1 MRKILIVNQTS
12 GYLTVEIANAFLRSG
27 KYEEVAIAAGNKINQ
42 GFKLDEKVK
51 VQKIKN
57 YNTKNTITRFTSWVT
72 ATIQV
77 IFLCWFKYKTYELFL
92 ISNPPTTA
100 FSHNFCKNKYST
112 LIFDVYPDG
121 LGNFA
126 SKKSLIYRVW
136 AKNNKLF
143 YKKATYIYTLTN
155 SMAKYVAQYCPIDR
169 IEVVS
174 LWANPNLEVINAP
187 KSENKFLQSHPELQ
201 NKFLIMYSGNI
212 GIDHE
217 MGCILKAIKEIGDLP
232 ICLVFIG
239 EGYNKPVLQKLAKD
253 LQIQHMCK
261 FYPYQDW
268 SILPYSLKSADLS
281 IVATKPNGR
290 SSSIPSKV
298 FDLIKLNQPILCIAH
313 PDSEISLLVKKHA
326 IGKTFMPDQVS
337 EIAAFIKGVYNKPDI
352 LDKFIDNTKA
362 CAPLYTS
369 ELAKRYVK

>member
-1 MRKILIVNQTS
+1 
-12 GYLTVEIANAFLRSG
+12 
-27 KYEEVAIAAGNKINQ
+27 
-42 GFKLDEKVK
+42 
-51 VQKIKN
+51 
-57 YNTKNTITRFTSWVT
+57 
-72 ATIQV
+72 
-77 IFLCWFKYKTYELFL
+77 
-92 ISNPPTTA
+92 
-100 FSHNFCKNKYST
+100 
-112 LIFDVYPDG
+112 
-121 LGNFA
+121 
-126 SKKSLIYRVW
+126 
-136 AKNNKLF
+136 
-143 YKKATYIYTLTN
+143 
-155 SMAKYVAQYCPIDR
+155 
-169 IEVVS
+169 
-174 LWANPNLEVINAP
+174 
-187 KSENKFLQSHPELQ
+187 
-201 NKFLIMYSGNI
+201 
-212 GIDHE
+212 
-217 MGCILKAIKEIGDLP
+217 
-232 ICLVFIG
+232 
-239 EGYNKPVLQKLAKD
+239 
-253 LQIQHMCK
+253 MCK